1 MASSFFVHNNEA
13 SERRDHMPKK
23 SQLSPEQRYSMTIE
37 EAAGYSLIG
46 EGRLRKIIE
55 EDRTLEWVLRVGSQV
70 RIKRVL
76 FEKWLD
82 RVYNL

>member
-1 MASSFFVHNNEA
+1 MAKRNDNPPRE
-13 SERRDHMPKK
+13 
-23 SQLSPEQRYSMTIE
+23 RYSMTIE

-46 EGRLRKIIE
+46 ENRLRKIIE
-55 EDRTLEWVLRVGSQV
+55 EDKALNWVLRVGSQV

-82 RVYNL
+82 GKYNL

>member
-1 MASSFFVHNNEA
+1 M
-13 SERRDHMPKK
+13 MKK
-23 SQLSPEQRYSMTIE
+23 SQMNPEQRYSMTIE

-82 RVYNL
+82 RMYNL